1 MRTRLKGVELGEGV
15 KTVGGSFLKGY
26 TFPFCIKCFATT
38 LSTVLMKKWPMNSI
52 FTASNPF
59 YHIQQSPDET
69 SILRKALRHTSRR
82 LGSKEGGYIRGR
94 SLPMKEGS
102 FGGKE
107 REKQETEQCI
117 AMYKF
122 VSIIYKNSTSRLT
135 KESFILNN
143 SVICFPLLGL
153 LDLSPKL
160 NPELY

>member
-1 MRTRLKGVELGEGV
+1 
-15 KTVGGSFLKGY
+15 
-26 TFPFCIKCFATT
+26 
-38 LSTVLMKKWPMNSI
+38 MNSI
-52 FTASNPF
+52 FTTSNPF

-69 SILRKALRHTSRR
+69 SILRKALRHTSRG

-94 SLPMKEGS
+94 KPPNERRE
-102 FGGKE
+102 FWGKE

-143 SVICFPLLGL
+143 SVIYFSLLGL
-153 LDLSPKL
+153 LYLSPKL